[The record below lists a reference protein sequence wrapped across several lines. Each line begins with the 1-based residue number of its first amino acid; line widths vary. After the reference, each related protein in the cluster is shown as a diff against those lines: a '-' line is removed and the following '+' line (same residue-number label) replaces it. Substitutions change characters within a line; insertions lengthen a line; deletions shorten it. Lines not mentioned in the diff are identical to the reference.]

1 MKIDVVSFTSVSSQ
15 CQIGDLNVVLVLQEC
30 GIDPASDL
38 KHLTSADRNLCWPK
52 RRRLSVL
59 LGQVGFDSGGP
70 QNAMLCPQLREER
83 VGWMDLESWLLLS
96 GAGGLRCQGMA
107 SQGQPKAGF
116 TTEML
121 F

>member
-1 MKIDVVSFTSVSSQ
+1 
-15 CQIGDLNVVLVLQEC
+15 
-30 GIDPASDL
+30 
-38 KHLTSADRNLCWPK
+38 
-52 RRRLSVL
+52 
-59 LGQVGFDSGGP
+59 
-70 QNAMLCPQLREER
+70 MLCPQLHEKC